1 MNPRSP
7 SGKDSS
13 TKLSLKRKER
23 SSAAY
28 LSRNEDE
35 NGEDDESQIKRVK
48 YTSAVSVSVG
58 DKRSAQKIIK
68 EVKKTEKS
76 YSNST
81 TSSRAK
87 SRPATKSSKEAKS
100 IKPTSGPA
108 SKTPAHPLTA
118 PATSSGKTD
127 GDSSFRAGL
136 NNEDAA
142 ARPDLVASVISAV

>member
-76 YSNST
+76 YSNSKHFLPRQDPP
-81 TSSRAK
+81 SY
-87 SRPATKSSKEAKS
+87 
-100 IKPTSGPA
+100 
-108 SKTPAHPLTA
+108 
-118 PATSSGKTD
+118 
-127 GDSSFRAGL
+127 
-136 NNEDAA
+136 
-142 ARPDLVASVISAV
+142 